1 MGAEKMRKRRME
13 EAVAKSLML
22 GSLGLVLG
30 SLLAIVGV
38 VAWKGVSAL
47 SLSMLIETPSGG
59 YYLGK
64 GGGVANAIV
73 GSLYLSLGAS
83 LLSIL
88 LSLPVAFA
96 LQREYASP
104 RLANFT
110 RLMLDVLWG
119 IPSVVYGAVGFII
132 MAYLGITA
140 SLLGGIIA
148 LTLLMLPI
156 MSRSMEEVIRIVP
169 LELKE
174 TSYALGA
181 TRIETALR
189 VVFRQALPGIV
200 TAILLAFGRGIG
212 DAASILFTAGY
223 TDRIPRSLLDPVA
236 SLPLAVFFQM
246 GTPIPEVQ
254 RRAYASALI
263 LLLMVLA
270 VILVS
275 RLLGSRFSRN
285 LVR

>member
-1 MGAEKMRKRRME
+1 MRKRRME

>member
-1 MGAEKMRKRRME
+1 
-13 EAVAKSLML
+13 
-22 GSLGLVLG
+22 
-30 SLLAIVGV
+30 
-38 VAWKGVSAL
+38 
-47 SLSMLIETPSGG
+47 MLIETPSGG

>member
-1 MGAEKMRKRRME
+1 MRIRRLE
-13 EAVAKSLML
+13 ETIAKGFMVASLAVVMCTLAAI
-22 GSLGLVLG
+22 
-30 SLLAIVGV
+30 LLV
-38 VAWKGVSAL
+38 VALKGASAL
-47 SLSMLIETPSGG
+47 SLSMLFQTPGGG

-88 LSLPVAFA
+88 LSLPIAFA
-96 LQREYASP
+96 LQREYASRP
-104 RLANFT
+104 LANFT
-110 RLMLDVLWG
+110 RLTLDVLWG
-119 IPSVVYGAVGFII
+119 IPSVVYGAVGFIV

-148 LTLLMLPI
+148 LTLLMFPI
-156 MSRSMEEVIRIVP
+156 MTRSMEEVIRMVP

-174 TSYALGA
+174 ISYAMGA
-181 TRIETALR
+181 TRIETTLR
-189 VVFRQALPGIV
+189 VVLRQALPGIV

-236 SLPLAVFFQM
+236 SLPLAVFFQI

-263 LLLMVLA
+263 LLLIVLA
-270 VILVS
+270 VIFFS
-275 RLLGSRFSRN
+275 RLLGVRFSRHT
-285 LVR
+285 VR